1 MRGSESSHRHPS
13 MKEVVP
19 MFSEYVVRAVV
30 ADHVERLRGEAVLD
44 ELVRCARSASSLR
57 RFLTRTVSARAVSA
71 RAVSARAVS
80 ARAVSARTV
89 SARAGHVRLLQ
100 HLAHPLT

>member
-1 MRGSESSHRHPS
+1 

-57 RFLTRTVSARAVSA
+57 RVLTRTVSARAVST
-71 RAVSARAVS
+71 RAEH
-80 ARAVSARTV
+80 
-89 SARAGHVRLLQ
+89 GRLLQ
-100 HLAHPLT
+100 HLAHPFTRSAGQPQPCGC

>member
-1 MRGSESSHRHPS
+1 MRGPESGHRHPS

-57 RFLTRTVSARAVSA
+57 RVLTRPVSARAVSA
-71 RAVSARAVS
+71 RARH
-80 ARAVSARTV
+80 
-89 SARAGHVRLLQ
+89 GRLLEL
-100 HLAHPLT
+100 LAHPLTRSAGQPQPCGC

>member
-1 MRGSESSHRHPS
+1 MRGPESTHRHLS

-57 RFLTRTVSARAVSA
+57 RVLTRTVSARAVSA
-71 RAVSARAVS
+71 RAVSARA
-80 ARAVSARTV
+80 RD
-89 SARAGHVRLLQ
+89 GPLLQ
-100 HLAHPLT
+100 RLAHPLPRSAGQPQPCGC

>member
-1 MRGSESSHRHPS
+1 

-57 RFLTRTVSARAVSA
+57 RVLTRTVSARAVSG
-71 RAVSARAVS
+71 RAVSG
-80 ARAVSARTV
+80 
-89 SARAGHVRLLQ
+89 RAGHGRLLQ
-100 HLAHPLT
+100 HLAHPLTRSDGQPQPCGC